1 MPPEMRE
8 EIQRILKRGN
18 TAEVK
23 KSGGQII
30 VVEIERKVKIRKTL
44 TTG

>member
-1 MPPEMRE
+1 MPPEIWE

-30 VVEIERKVKIRKTL
+30 VVEIERKVKIKKTFA
-44 TTG
+44 TG

>member
-1 MPPEMRE
+1 MPPEIWE

-30 VVEIERKVKIRKTL
+30 VVEIERKVKIKKAFA
-44 TTG
+44 TG

>member
-1 MPPEMRE
+1 MPPELWE
-8 EIQRILKRGN
+8 EIQKILKRGN

-23 KSGGQII
+23 KTGGQII
-30 VVEIERKVKIRKTL
+30 VVEIERKVKIKKTV